1 MSEQI
6 KENFVDLCTS
16 QSSVPD
22 TMSTAQIGTAPAIAH
37 MLMTPKSRDASKP
50 VSPSEHLRRMMPH
63 QDANVLRM
71 QRDLN
76 SPSASLRMRALRA
89 LRSPNK
95 AYSNFDVPLA
105 EQSIITADERNP
117 VPETSLSD
125 ILKDVIVYVE
135 VRTGNDNRSE
145 GVKSIISK
153 LGAQVND
160 RLLRTTTHVVFKDG
174 LLSTYKRAQSWNIP
188 IVSILWIEACKVQR
202 RLCEPKQFPISNIHM
217 YEYPELYGKL
227 TRARYM
233 QPDSE
238 LNKRRKRPA
247 TPTGV
252 KDQEK
257 SKKAATAAART
268 PTSTPKQNDITR
280 FFKPLSQNKHLVE
293 DEVTESP
300 ATKLLN
306 RITNGFF
313 NTPQRTESKEP
324 NANPN
329 EVDFNAIG
337 DVARENSMAPKSL
350 NFSQEKRASKPR
362 SSSIS
367 VEPAHVQRP
376 QVRTPRRSSSVNTID
391 IASDKVQSEPRMTR
405 RRSLITKSTA
415 HEECSTPPPT
425 SEPDEPR
432 TRRRSSL
439 QATDLQSPAV
449 SESRITR
456 RRSLTHIST
465 TVELSTPKVLKK
477 PSFQS
482 IAEET
487 LAEQTNENKTNH
499 VEQSMDV
506 TPTCAHVISKVKG
519 RRTMYVSE
527 HMEISEMNNENVN
540 PYLGSKSSSSMLVDT
555 TPQTSKDSFVT
566 TKTSPDSSET
576 PVPIFSSTRLPG
588 SSNSSSSANR
598 RRTIFSVDMELI
610 NDRINHINTTSKRR
624 SLALVPDME
633 NDEPR
638 PLVPLQAVA
647 VDAINTADK
656 QTEKTEPKK
665 RKLFTPNEEVIV
677 TPPKS
682 SKKGRRSSIGSTSS
696 SGTLKRRRT
705 LATPKPTAAVGPNL
719 QKEGDV
725 NSAESTTPIVMRR
738 RSSLKKQPIL
748 HTLVHTNM
756 HKDQVQVIHKAI
768 RKLRGMR
775 LDPTV
780 TKNTTHLVSL
790 EPRRTLNLLRGLMRG
805 VWIVNY
811 KWILDSMRA
820 GKWLNEEKYELTSF
834 SRAIEIC
841 RTERQAFGISYKCE
855 LFRYMETFYVSSL
868 CRPITFNNIKELLF
882 LGGAKI
888 TENRYK
894 AKFIVGDKR
903 RAEDDRIY
911 LTPAW
916 VLDSITAMQ
925 IQKFSKYLMKSA
937 IVTPYG
943 IRYEDPR
950 EEPERPNRKNLKV
963 CYKDPAL
970 VINK

>member
-1 MSEQI
+1 MR
-6 KENFVDLCTS
+6 L
-16 QSSVPD
+16 
-22 TMSTAQIGTAPAIAH
+22 
-37 MLMTPKSRDASKP
+37 
-50 VSPSEHLRRMMPH
+50 
-63 QDANVLRM
+63 

-76 SPSASLRMRALRA
+76 SPSASLRTRALRA
-89 LRSPNK
+89 LRSPNR
-95 AYSNFDVPLA
+95 AYTNFDVPLA
-105 EQSIITADERNP
+105 EQSIITAEERNP
-117 VPETSLSD
+117 SQAPSLSD

-145 GVKSIISK
+145 GVKSIIAK

-160 RLLRTTTHVVFKDG
+160 RLLRNTTHVVFKDG

-202 RLCEPKQFPISNIHM
+202 CLCEPKQFPISNIHM

-227 TRARYM
+227 TRVRYI

-247 TPTGV
+247 TPTGS
-252 KDQEK
+252 KDQDQNT
-257 SKKAATAAART
+257 KKATATAAAKT
-268 PTSTPKQNDITR
+268 PISTPKNEITR

-293 DEVTESP
+293 DEIADSP
-300 ATKLLN
+300 ATKLLT
-306 RITNGFF
+306 RMTNGFF
-313 NTPQRTESKEP
+313 TPQRTEPKEA
-324 NANPN
+324 ANEIDLN
-329 EVDFNAIG
+329 GMG
-337 DVARENSMAPKSL
+337 DAVREKSIAQKSL
-350 NFSQEKRASKPR
+350 NFSQEKRSDRPR
-362 SSSIS
+362 SSSIG

-376 QVRTPRRSSSVNTID
+376 EVRASRRSSSLHTLD
-391 IASDKVQSEPRMTR
+391 IAGNKVQSEPRMTR
-405 RRSLITKSTA
+405 RRSLLSSSTTQI
-415 HEECSTPPPT
+415 ECSTPPPT

-439 QATDLQSPAV
+439 QANELQSPAV
-449 SESRITR
+449 SESSITR
-456 RRSLTHIST
+456 RRSLSHVSK
-465 TVELSTPKVLKK
+465 TVEPATPKVQKK

-482 IAEET
+482 IAEEP
-487 LAEQTNENKTNH
+487 QGDQPNDNKTNC
-499 VEQSMDV
+499 VEQTMDI
-506 TPTCAHVISKVKG
+506 TPTFIRIAWNPKG
-519 RRTMYVSE
+519 RRTVHVSE
-527 HMEISEMNNENVN
+527 HMEISEINDENVN
-540 PYLGSKSSSSMLVDT
+540 PYLGSKTSSSMLVDT
-555 TPQTSKDSFVT
+555 TPQTSKESFVT
-566 TKTSPDSSET
+566 SKTSPYSSET

-588 SSNSSSSANR
+588 SSNSSSSTNR
-598 RRTIFSVDMELI
+598 RRTLFNVDMELI
-610 NDRINHINTTSKRR
+610 NERINHINTTSKRR
-624 SLALVPDME
+624 SLALFTDGE
-633 NDEPR
+633 NVEPPR
-638 PLVPLQAVA
+638 PLAPLQAVA
-647 VDAINTADK
+647 VDAIDAAAAQQPENS
-656 QTEKTEPKK
+656 EPKM
-665 RKLFTPNEEVIV
+665 RRLFTPNEEVIV

-682 SKKGRRSSIGSTSS
+682 SKKGRRSSVGSS
-696 SGTLKRRRT
+696 SSSVQSKRRRT

-719 QKEGDV
+719 QKEDDIE
-725 NSAESTTPIVMRR
+725 NTTPIVGRKR
-738 RSSLKKQPIL
+738 ASLKKQVIL

-868 CRPITFNNIKELLF
+868 CRPITFNNIKELLL

-925 IQKFSKYLMKSA
+925 IQKFGKYLMKSA

-943 IRYEDPR
+943 IRYEDPQ
-950 EEPERPNRKNLKV
+950 EEPDRPHRKNLRV
-963 CYKDPAL
+963 CYKDPSL